1 VTDSL
6 RTTTAPDGRTIGFA
20 EWGDRDGTPVFSL
33 HGTPGSRLGR
43 VPDED
48 ALRAAGLHVITYD
61 RAGYGVS
68 DRHPGRTVVDNVADV
83 AAIADAI
90 GIERFY
96 ITGGSG
102 GGPHSMAVAARVP
115 DRVIAA
121 EASVSPVPYDLDGFD
136 FFAGMDPENIKEFSW
151 ALDGEQTLHRE
162 LTRIA
167 AQILQRVEA
176 GRSEDALG
184 DFELDPSDRAVL
196 GRDDMKQMF
205 AEMFRHAFVNGVW
218 GWVDDDLAML
228 KPWGFDISEITVPIT
243 IRYGSKDVLVP
254 AAHGDWLAAH
264 VPNAKVFVAGDA
276 GHLSGPEE
284 RIAHMLELVDSA

>member
-1 VTDSL
+1 MTDSL

-20 EWGDRDGTPVFSL
+20 QWGDRGGTPVISL

-43 VPDED
+43 VPDEN
-48 ALRAAGLHVITYD
+48 AVRAAGLHVITYD

-68 DRHPGRTVVDNVADV
+68 DRHPGRSVVDDVADV
-83 AAIADAI
+83 AAVADAL
-90 GIERFY
+90 GLDRFY
-96 ITGGSG
+96 VTGGSG
-102 GGPHSMAVAARVP
+102 GGPHSMAAAARLA

-121 EASVSPVPYDLDGFD
+121 EAAVSPVPYDLDGFD
-136 FFAGMDPENIKEFSW
+136 FFAGMDPANITEFGW

-162 LTRIA
+162 LTREA
-167 AQILQRVEA
+167 REILERIDA
-176 GRSEDALG
+176 GRNEDALG
-184 DFELDPSDRAVL
+184 EFELDESDRAVL
-196 GRDDMKQMF
+196 AREDMKQMY
-205 AEMFRHAFVNGVW
+205 AEMFHHSFANGVW

-228 KPWGFDISEITVPIT
+228 KPWGFDIGEIEVPIT

-264 VPNAKVFVAGDA
+264 VPNARVCVATDS

-284 RIAHMLELVDSA
+284 RIAHLLELVNSA